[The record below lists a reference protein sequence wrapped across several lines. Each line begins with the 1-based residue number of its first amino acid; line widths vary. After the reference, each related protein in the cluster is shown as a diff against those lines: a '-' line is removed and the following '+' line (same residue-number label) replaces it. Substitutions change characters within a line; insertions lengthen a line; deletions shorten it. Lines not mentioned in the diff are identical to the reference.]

1 MTEPKQEPASRLH
14 QEKKIY
20 RVEAL
25 EYQTTRF
32 LGRAVNFR
40 TCCRAATISSYVGFL
55 VVAAIALT
63 LKYQPRVEGDLS
75 KSPDGARYVV
85 RAVSG
90 EELSH
95 LRAGDV
101 VYLQFP
107 DKALPLRLPVDAVN
121 PKERLIESHVR
132 DATHLPGGG
141 GTTAPVAVLFPKRPL
156 FFR

>member
-14 QEKKIY
+14 QEKRIY

-40 TCCRAATISSYVGFL
+40 TCCRVGTISSYVGFL
-55 VVAAIALT
+55 VVAVIALT
-63 LKYQPRVEGDLS
+63 LRYQPRVEGDLS
-75 KSPDGARYVV
+75 KSQDGARYVV

-90 EELSH
+90 EELAR
-95 LRAGDV
+95 LRKGDT

-107 DKALPLRLPVDAVN
+107 GNASPLEIVVDSVNAPERIIESRVREKTRLPGPN
-121 PKERLIESHVR
+121 
-132 DATHLPGGG
+132 
-141 GTTAPVAVLFPKRPL
+141 GTRSAVAVLFPKRRL
-156 FFR
+156 FFP